1 MEATMNTM
9 KTLVLA
15 ASTAL
20 SLGTGTA
27 MAQEADLTYE
37 EAPGYWAPSSIAA
50 RQAQAARAVQ
60 AGSSDVDALRAR
72 PDQTFLSNSRGTTVP
87 NTD

>member
-9 KTLVLA
+9 KTLMLV

-60 AGSSDVDALRAR
+60 AGSSDVNALRPR
-72 PDQTFLSNSRGTTVP
+72 PDQPSSPRPTGTTVS